1 MSKPASTILLVE
13 DNEDDVYLMR
23 HALKNSQSNVALH
36 VAMDGQAAIDYLSG
50 EGKYCDRTAYPSPV
64 LIFIDLKLP
73 FLDGFEVLF
82 WIRSQ
87 SALQDLPVVI
97 LTGFPE
103 ERDRKRAAELGVRA
117 FLVKPP
123 TPEMLSE
130 IIQAELDS
138 TSLRD

>member
-50 EGKYCDRTAYPSPV
+50 EGKYCDRAAYPSPALV
-64 LIFIDLKLP
+64 FIDLKLP

-87 SALQDLPVVI
+87 PALQDLPVVI

-117 FLVKPP
+117 FLIKPP